1 VIRLEDLD
9 YTLPPGRIAQAPA
22 RPRDAAALLILDRR
36 TDTIDHARFGD
47 LATRVQPDDLLVV
60 NDTRVVPARIRGRK
74 ATGGRA
80 EALLL
85 ERLPDGEWMALL
97 RTRGRLR
104 PGIRISFGEVDAE
117 VKAVSEDG
125 RCRLRF
131 RGEDPSSLLDRLGE
145 APLPPYIRRP
155 DPRKEDLEDYQ
166 SIFARVPGAVAAP
179 TASLHFTDEIAAKL
193 RLATVTLHVGPGTFR
208 PLRSARVEEHH
219 LEPEWYSVPEETA
232 RAIEA
237 TRARGGRV
245 IAVGTTVVR
254 TLETTGGRAGNG
266 LTDLFIYPGYAFR
279 TVDSLVTN
287 FHLPRSTLLALVMA
301 FTGVEATQRAYAYAI
316 EHGLRFYSYGDA
328 MWIQ

>member
-9 YTLPPGRIAQAPA
+9 YALPPGRIAQAPA
-22 RPRDAAALLILDRR
+22 RPRDSAALLILDRR

-47 LATRVQPDDLLVV
+47 LVDRVQPEDLLVV

-85 ERLPDGEWMALL
+85 ERLPNGDWMALL

-104 PGIRISFGEVDAE
+104 PGIQISFGEVDAE

-125 RCRLRF
+125 RCQLRF
-131 RGEDPSSLLDRLGE
+131 RGEEPASLLDRLGE

-179 TASLHFTDEIAAKL
+179 TASLHFTDEMAAKL

-237 TRARGGRV
+237 TRARRGRV

-254 TLETTGGRAGNG
+254 TLEATGGRAGSG
-266 LTDLFIYPGYAFR
+266 WTDLFIVPGYGFR

-301 FTGVEATQRAYAYAI
+301 FAGVDATRRAYAYAI